1 MTVVEESA
9 VTASLEVKEVYRQL
23 ERCPF
28 ESQTVL
34 RNPATECKLKMV
46 YCQLSLKSHTSI
58 EIFRL
63 SDKGTTHIWHHVG
76 APLKANSSTYI

>member
-23 ERCPF
+23 ERCPI

-34 RNPATECKLKMV
+34 RNPATECKLRMV
-46 YCQLSLKSHTSI
+46 YCQLSLKSQTSI
-58 EIFRL
+58 EIFRFT
-63 SDKGTTHIWHHVG
+63 DKGTTHIWYHIG
-76 APLKANSSTYI
+76 AQLKAKSSTCI